1 VTMDPKVV
9 VVREAKRL
17 QDNGFHI
24 NQVINLDPF
33 DKDHGI
39 IHAKYHQ
46 N

>member
-1 VTMDPKVV
+1 MDPKAVV
-9 VVREAKRL
+9 AREAKRL

-33 DKDHGI
+33 DKDHSI
-39 IHAKYHQ
+39 IHAKCDQ